1 MLPFAPPL
9 EPMLAQAQ
17 EEIPSGAGWSFEPKW
32 DGFRC
37 VVFRDG
43 DAVHLSSRNGQPLQR
58 YFPEVVEALQ
68 RALPERCVVDGE
80 IILPGERGL
89 DFGALQAR
97 IHPAASR
104 VQKLSKLTPAGFVAF
119 DLLALGDDDWRGRQG
134 AERRMELVRVV
145 TSSEQVFVT
154 PQTQDA
160 EVARRWFVDFE
171 GAGCDGVIARRDEL
185 PYQSGKRVMVK
196 VKHHRTADCVV
207 GAYREGKAKG
217 TVGSLL
223 LGLYGEDGALHHVGH
238 TSSFTAK
245 EKRELKEKLAP
256 LEGGVS
262 FGSGR
267 TPDAPSRWSKDR
279 DDEPTW
285 VALSPTL
292 VCEVRYDYLQGP
304 RFRHATTFLRWRT
317 DKAPADCTFAQLLP
331 PHPFSLRAIV
341 ALGRGGQG
349 VAAPR

>member
-1 MLPFAPPL
+1 MAPFAPPL

-17 EEIPSGAGWSFEPKW
+17 EEIPVGEGFSYEPKW

-37 VVFRDG
+37 IVFRDG
-43 DAVHLSSRNGQPLQR
+43 SSVHLSSRNGQPLQR
-58 YFPEVVEALQ
+58 YFPEVVDALAS
-68 RALPERCVVDGE
+68 ALPERCVVDGE

-89 DFGALQAR
+89 DFDALQAR

-104 VQKLSKLTPAGFVAF
+104 VQRLSKETPAGFVAF
-119 DLLALGDDDWRGRQG
+119 DLLALGDVDWRERPG
-134 AERRMELVRVV
+134 AERRTELVRVV
-145 TSSEQVFVT
+145 TSSERVFVT
-154 PQTQDA
+154 PQTKDV
-160 EVARRWFVDFE
+160 EVARRWFRDFE

-185 PYQSGKRVMVK
+185 PYLPGKRVMVK

-207 GAYREGKAKG
+207 GAYREGKTKG

-223 LGLYGEDGALHHVGH
+223 LGLYGDDGVLHHVGH

-256 LEGGVS
+256 LEGGAS
-262 FGSGR
+262 FGGGR
-267 TPDAPSRWSKDR
+267 TPDAPSRWSKKKDE
-279 DDEPTW
+279 EPTW
-285 VALSPTL
+285 VALEPSL

-304 RFRHATTFLRWRT
+304 RFRHATTFLRWRP
-317 DKAPADCTFAQLLP
+317 DKAPKDCTFSQLLP
-331 PHPFSLRAIV
+331 PHPFSLSAIV

-349 VAAPR
+349 VAAAR